1 MNFVDFFFSIVSV
14 DSYGAYSYDMI
25 LPASEYNGGLINS
38 GPLPNTVNKLNNLP
52 L

>member
-1 MNFVDFFFSIVSV
+1 MNFVDFFFPLSV
-14 DSYGAYSYDMI
+14 WTHTVHILMI
-25 LPASEYNGGLINS
+25 LPACEYNGGLINS